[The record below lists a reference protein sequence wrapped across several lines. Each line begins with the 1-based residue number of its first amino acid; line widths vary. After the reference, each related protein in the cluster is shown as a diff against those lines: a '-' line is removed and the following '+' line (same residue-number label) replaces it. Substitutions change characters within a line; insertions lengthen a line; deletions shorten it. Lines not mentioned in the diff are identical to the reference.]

1 MRQPVGPCLLITP
14 WNFPM
19 AMATR
24 KLGPAIAAGCT
35 IVLKPAELTPLSTL
49 ALTEILTTAG
59 LPPGVLNVV
68 TTSDPGGMTT
78 PVIADRRLRKLSFTG
93 STGVGKS
100 LIVAASEQL
109 LRVSMELGGNAPFL
123 VFADADL
130 DAAVEG
136 ALVAKLRNVG
146 EACTAANRF
155 LVHESVAKD
164 FSERLARRFA
174 AMKVG
179 RGTEP
184 GVEIGPLIE
193 HKAREKLVAL
203 VDEAKACGATVA
215 TGGQSVAGE
224 GYFFAPTV
232 LTGVP
237 PDSRVLNE
245 EIFGPVAPVVSF
257 ASVEDGIRAANATE
271 YGLVAYVYTTNIET
285 ALNVTEALEV
295 GMVGLNQGLVSN
307 PAAPFGGV
315 KHSGFGR
322 EGGKEGIEEY
332 LDTKYVAVHL

>member
-1 MRQPVGPCLLITP
+1 
-14 WNFPM
+14 
-19 AMATR
+19 
-24 KLGPAIAAGCT
+24 
-35 IVLKPAELTPLSTL
+35 
-49 ALTEILTTAG
+49 
-59 LPPGVLNVV
+59 
-68 TTSDPGGMTT
+68 
-78 PVIADRRLRKLSFTG
+78 
-93 STGVGKS
+93 
-100 LIVAASEQL
+100 VAASEQL

-155 LVHESVAKD
+155 LVHESVATE
-164 FSERLARRFA
+164 FGERLAQRFA

-232 LTGVP
+232 LTDVP

-257 ASVEDGIRAANATE
+257 ASIEDGIRAANATE
-271 YGLVAYVYTTNIET
+271 YGLVAYAYTTNIET